1 MHTKLLRGGAD
12 TVRFLAQNLS
22 QEQGAHCHTATD
34 ALPISEATQT
44 EVGCTS
50 FLVPWYTLSDCV
62 GHLALLILYL
72 LPTENEIFWVLR
84 YEFFSKKVSSAIT

>member
-12 TVRFLAQNLS
+12 TVRFLAQYFS
-22 QEQGAHCHTATD
+22 QEQGAHCH
-34 ALPISEATQT
+34 LPPSPSVRLLSQT

-50 FLVPWYTLSDCV
+50 FLVPWDALSDCV
-62 GHLALLILYL
+62 GHLAPLILYL

-84 YEFFSKKVSSAIT
+84 YEFFSKKVSSFIT